1 MELKKE
7 IENDKLF
14 DALSSVKEKLRLDLD
29 IQNFDNQCFSV
40 NALLNKNG
48 LFLRVYELKEKF
60 RYVIKQAPE
69 KNKVLRELSSCVIEK
84 FNGFSV
90 VRVEFDKK
98 LRQSFHPIDIIYKPV
113 KRCDEIIDCFFSE
126 KLNLTF
132 RTSFSEGAKNKHI
145 TAWQCYF
152 CSKYFGKKKTDLIDI
167 LKIVPIGRDA
177 FTISIHKT
185 C

>member
-7 IENDKLF
+7 IENDELF
-14 DALSSVKEKLRLDLD
+14 DALFSVKKKLRLDLD

-98 LRQSFHPIDIIYKPV
+98 LR
-113 KRCDEIIDCFFSE
+113 
-126 KLNLTF
+126 
-132 RTSFSEGAKNKHI
+132 
-145 TAWQCYF
+145 
-152 CSKYFGKKKTDLIDI
+152 
-167 LKIVPIGRDA
+167 
-177 FTISIHKT
+177 
-185 C
+185 

>member
-1 MELKKE
+1 M
-7 IENDKLF
+7 
-14 DALSSVKEKLRLDLD
+14 
-29 IQNFDNQCFSV
+29 
-40 NALLNKNG
+40 
-48 LFLRVYELKEKF
+48 FLRVYELKEKF

-90 VRVEFDKK
+90 VRVEFGKK

-132 RTSFSEGAKNKHI
+132 CTSFSEGVKIKHS
-145 TAWQCYF
+145 TACNAIFVQNILV
-152 CSKYFGKKKTDLIDI
+152 GKTDLIDT
-167 LKIVPIGRDA
+167 LKIVPVILDT
-177 FTISIHKT
+177 FTI
-185 C
+185 

>member
-48 LFLRVYELKEKF
+48 LFLRVYELKENF
-60 RYVIKQAPE
+60 RYVIKQARE

-84 FNGFSV
+84 CNSFSV
-90 VRVEFDKK
+90 F
-98 LRQSFHPIDIIYKPV
+98 
-113 KRCDEIIDCFFSE
+113 
-126 KLNLTF
+126 
-132 RTSFSEGAKNKHI
+132 
-145 TAWQCYF
+145 
-152 CSKYFGKKKTDLIDI
+152 
-167 LKIVPIGRDA
+167 
-177 FTISIHKT
+177 
-185 C
+185 